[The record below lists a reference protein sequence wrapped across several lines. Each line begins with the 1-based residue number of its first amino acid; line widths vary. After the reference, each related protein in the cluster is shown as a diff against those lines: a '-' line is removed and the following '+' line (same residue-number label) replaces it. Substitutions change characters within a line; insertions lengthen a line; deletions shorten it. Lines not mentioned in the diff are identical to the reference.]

1 MTSSGRRHRKRRRYP
16 TEWSAF
22 AASLVVAA
30 AVPML
35 VTDAPPQFASAASA
49 ASTPTTSPAAAPTT
63 LAPFTAPASSPE
75 PSPTSTASPPRTGLA
90 QGAVDAAESAAG
102 SSTELAVA
110 VLDRSTGELAVGGRG
125 DEPFYTASLSKLVV
139 TVDVLDRRRLE
150 GLQVGDADLAL
161 FRRALGPSDDS
172 AMSALWER
180 FDGEGA
186 PARVSKR
193 LGLEHTSAPHRFG
206 QWGEVE
212 VSAVDYV
219 KIWRHVFDE
228 MPEADRDLLLGDM
241 QAAPATANDGFDQ
254 AFGLL
259 SPAVRG
265 DGSGAVAK
273 QGWMCCFSGR
283 YYLHSAGAVG
293 TDRRFLVTLLTRD
306 PRTNGWD
313 GARAQ
318 LDGIANAAVAT
329 LR

>member
-1 MTSSGRRHRKRRRYP
+1 MTSSARRHRRRRRYP

-22 AASLVVAA
+22 AASLVMAA
-30 AVPML
+30 AVPLL
-35 VTDAPPQFASAASA
+35 VTDSPPYAAASSSA
-49 ASTPTTSPAAAPTT
+49 PAPSS
-63 LAPFTAPASSPE
+63 APASAPAAEPSAVAPFAVPT
-75 PSPTSTASPPRTGLA
+75 PSPTSAAPSPRRGLA
-90 QGAVDAAESAAG
+90 QGAVDAAEDAAG

-125 DEPFYTASLSKLVV
+125 EEPFYTASLSKLVV

-150 GLQVGDADLAL
+150 GLQVSDADLAL

-186 PARVSKR
+186 PARVSRR
-193 LGLEHTSAPHRFG
+193 LGLEHTSAPRRFG

-219 KIWRHVFDE
+219 KIWHHVLDE
-228 MPEADRDLLLGDM
+228 MPQADRDLLVGDM
-241 QAAPATANDGFDQ
+241 QAAPSTAKDGFDQ

-306 PRTNGWD
+306 PRGNGWD
-313 GARAQ
+313 AARAQ
-318 LDGIANAAVAT
+318 LDGIAAAAVAP